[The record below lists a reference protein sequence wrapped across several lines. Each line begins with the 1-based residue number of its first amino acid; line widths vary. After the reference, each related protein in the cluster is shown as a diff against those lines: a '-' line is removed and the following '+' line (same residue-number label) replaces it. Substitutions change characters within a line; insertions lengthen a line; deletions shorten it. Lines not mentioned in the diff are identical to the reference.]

1 MLRAVSLRS
10 AAVSSVFLACLLAP
24 LAARAHDETVSTSF
38 VQVSEREV
46 RWQVD
51 VGVAGLAKI
60 VTLPAPEGRLRPA
73 DLEAVRAPIA
83 AALARG
89 LGVRADGVDL
99 RAEPTTLE
107 PLLEP
112 DPATGAQTLARVAQT
127 FVFEAP
133 APITSLTLRL
143 ALFSDLTKSHRAVV
157 RVLWNGHVRT
167 LVRLGPS
174 EISLA
179 PEEMTPTAAALA
191 REFLPWGVEHIF
203 LGYDH
208 IAFLLALLLG
218 VTRLRDVVLVVTSFT
233 VAHSLTLMLA
243 AADVV
248 RVPARISEAL
258 IAASI
263 VAVALE
269 NLANRP
275 SAARHR
281 WLVTFAFG
289 LIHGLG
295 FATELRVRL
304 AEIGGRL
311 LVPVL
316 SFNLG
321 VELGQL
327 AIVAVVLPLL
337 TRLRRPDAPGAEA
350 RQRRLSRMASVPIS
364 LLGLYWL
371 ADRLFG

>member
-1 MLRAVSLRS
+1 VSPRF
-10 AAVSSVFLACLLAP
+10 AAFSSVFLACLLSA
-24 LAARAHDETVSTSF
+24 AVARAHDETVSTSL
-38 VQVSEREV
+38 VMVSGRQV

-51 VGVAGLAKI
+51 VGVAGLAK
-60 VTLPAPEGRLRPA
+60 VVALPAPEGQLRA
-73 DLEAVRAPIA
+73 AELDGVRAPIA
-83 AALARG
+83 AALAKG

-99 RAEPTTLE
+99 HGTPTSLE
-107 PLLEP
+107 PLFEP
-112 DPATGAQTLARVAQT
+112 DARNGAPILSRVAQT
-127 FVFEAP
+127 FVFDAP
-133 APITSLTLRL
+133 SPIAALTLRV
-143 ALFSDLTKSHRAVV
+143 ALFEDLTKSHRAVV
-157 RVLWNGHVRT
+157 RVVWGGHART

-174 EISLA
+174 ELTLTA
-179 PEEMTPTAAALA
+179 DEMTPSSLALA

-248 RVPARISEAL
+248 RVPSRVSEAL

-263 VAVALE
+263 VAVAVE
-269 NLANRP
+269 NLTARP

-281 WLVTFAFG
+281 WIVTFAFG
-289 LIHGLG
+289 LVHGLG
-295 FATELRVRL
+295 FATELRTRL

-311 LVPVL
+311 LVPVI

-337 TRLRRPDAPGAEA
+337 TRLRRPDAPGAEV
-350 RQRRLSRMASVPIS
+350 RQRRLCRMASVPI
-364 LLGLYWL
+364 LMLGLYWL
-371 ADRLFG
+371 ADRVFS

>member
-1 MLRAVSLRS
+1 VLRRFGLTLGVLL
-10 AAVSSVFLACLLAP
+10 VCLAGARE
-24 LAARAHDETVSTSF
+24 ARAHDETVSTSF
-38 VQVSEREV
+38 VEVGEREV

-51 VGVAGLAKI
+51 VGVAGLGKV
-60 VTLPAPEGRLRPA
+60 VTLPAPEGRLRPG

-83 AALARG
+83 DALARG
-89 LGVRADGVDL
+89 VGVRADGVEL
-99 RAEPTTLE
+99 RGVPTTLE
-107 PLLEP
+107 PLMEP
-112 DPATGAQTLARVAQT
+112 DATSGAPTLARVAQT
-127 FVFEAP
+127 FVFAAP
-133 APITSLTLRL
+133 SPIKSLTLRVS
-143 ALFSDLTKSHRAVV
+143 LFSELTKSHRAVV
-157 RVLWNGHVRT
+157 RVLWGGHVRT
-167 LVRLGPS
+167 LVRMGAS
-174 EISLA
+174 EIALA

-218 VTRLRDVVLVVTSFT
+218 VTRLRDVVIVVTSFT
-233 VAHSLTLMLA
+233 VAHSLTLLLA

-248 RVPARISEAL
+248 HIPARVSEAL

-269 NLANRP
+269 NLAGRP

-295 FATELRVRL
+295 FATELRARL
-304 AEIGGRL
+304 AELGGSFGHL

-327 AIVAVVLPLL
+327 AIVALVVPVL
-337 TRLRRPDAPGAEA
+337 TRVRRPAAPGAEA
-350 RQRRLSRMASVPIS
+350 RQRRLCRMASVPIL

-371 ADRLFG
+371 ADRVFG

>member
-1 MLRAVSLRS
+1 M
-10 AAVSSVFLACLLAP
+10 
-24 LAARAHDETVSTSF
+24 RAHDETVSTSF
-38 VQVSEREV
+38 VQVGDREV

-51 VGVAGLAKI
+51 VGVAGLAKV
-60 VTLPAPEGRLRPA
+60 VTLPAPEGTLRPA
-73 DLEAVRAPIA
+73 DLAGVRAPVA

-89 LGVRADGVDL
+89 LGVRADGVEL
-99 RAEPTTLE
+99 RGVPTTLE
-107 PLLEP
+107 PVLEP
-112 DPATGAQTLARVAQT
+112 DPAGGAPTLARVAQT
-127 FVFEAP
+127 FTFTAA
-133 APITSLTLRL
+133 APITSLTLRV
-143 ALFSDLTKSHRAVV
+143 AIFSELTKSHRAVV
-157 RVLWNGHVRT
+157 RVLWRGHVRT

-174 EISLA
+174 ELTLA
-179 PEEMTPTAAALA
+179 PDEMTPTPAALA

-218 VTRLRDVVLVVTSFT
+218 VTRLRDVVVVVTSFT

-248 RVPARISEAL
+248 RIPSRVSEAL

-263 VAVALE
+263 VAVAAE
-269 NLANRP
+269 NLAGRA

-295 FATELRVRL
+295 FATELRARL
-304 AEIGGRL
+304 AEIGGRFL
-311 LVPVL
+311 IPVL

-327 AIVAVVLPLL
+327 AIVALVLPIL
-337 TRLRRPDAPGAEA
+337 TRLRRPDAPGADA
-350 RQRRLSRMASVPIS
+350 RQRRLCRMASVPIL

-371 ADRLFG
+371 ADRVFG

>member
-1 MLRAVSLRS
+1 MLLRFS
-10 AAVSSVFLACLLAP
+10 VFSSVFLTCLLGASV
-24 LAARAHDETVSTSF
+24 ARAHDETVSTSL
-38 VQVSEREV
+38 VQVSGSAV

-51 VGVAGLAKI
+51 VGVAGLAKV
-60 VTLPAPEGRLRPA
+60 VTLPAPEGQLRAA
-73 DLEAVRAPIA
+73 DLEKVRAPIA
-83 AALARG
+83 AAIARG
-89 LGVRADGVDL
+89 LGVRAGGVDL
-99 RAEPTTLE
+99 PGTPTALE
-107 PLLEP
+107 PLFEP
-112 DPATGAQTLARVAQT
+112 DARDGAPILSRVAQT

-133 APITSLTLRL
+133 SPITALTLRV
-143 ALFSDLTKSHRAVV
+143 ALFEDLTKSHRAVV
-157 RVLWNGHVRT
+157 RVAWDGQVRT

-174 EISLA
+174 EIALA
-179 PEEMTPTAAALA
+179 AREMSPSALGLA

-248 RVPARISEAL
+248 RVPARLSEAL

-269 NLANRP
+269 NLTARP
-275 SAARHR
+275 SAAHHR
-281 WLVTFAFG
+281 WIVTFAFG
-289 LIHGLG
+289 LVHGLG
-295 FATELRVRL
+295 FATELRTRL

-311 LVPVL
+311 VVPVI

-337 TRLRRPDAPGAEA
+337 TRLRRPDAPGADA
-350 RQRRLSRMASVPIS
+350 RQRRLCRMASVPIL

-371 ADRLFG
+371 ADRVFG